1 MSRLPDRF
9 DERCPCKKD
18 CAKRSAECRKT
29 CTAYKEYEAEKTVE
43 YAERKRVAEEKENRY
58 MPTAGLKRALR
69 HVQRERQRGK
79 HS

>member
-1 MSRLPDRF
+1 MSRLPDHF

-18 CAKRSAECRKT
+18 CAKRSTECRKA
-29 CTAYKEYEAEKTVE
+29 CTAYKEYEAEKAAE
-43 YAERKRVAEEKENRY
+43 YAERKRMAVENENRY

-79 HS
+79 RK